1 MMESARTRLELP
13 EEIVS
18 FFLPLAASTYRPG
31 GAVGQIVAVMFLAHL
46 YGVALG
52 ATQLA
57 TIALT
62 VVLTTFSVPGIPAG
76 SILIMAPVLTAA
88 GIDVA
93 GLGILLGVDTIPDM
107 FRTATNVTG
116 DMAVATVLGRAPRK
130 EARTA

>member
-1 MMESARTRLELP
+1 
-13 EEIVS
+13 S

-31 GAVGQIVAVMFLAHL
+31 GAVGQIVAVAFLAHL
-46 YGVALG
+46 YGIAVG

-57 TIALT
+57 RIVLT

-76 SILIMAPVLTAA
+76 SILIMAPVLSAA

-93 GLGILLGVDTIPDM
+93 GLGILIGGDTIPDM

-116 DMAVATVLGRAPRK
+116 DMATASVLGRNNEVAP
-130 EARTA
+130 AA